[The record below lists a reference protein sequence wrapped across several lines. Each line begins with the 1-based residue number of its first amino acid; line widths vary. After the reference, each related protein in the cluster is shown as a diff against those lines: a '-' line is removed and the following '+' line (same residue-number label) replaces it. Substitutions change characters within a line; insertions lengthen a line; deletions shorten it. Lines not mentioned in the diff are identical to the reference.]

1 MYVTLRLVEL
11 ILSIIG
17 FFLVLLQAKYLRNNR
32 IASAIITVGM
42 VMITLSVIVLI
53 GNVREWFQWIYIIFW
68 GIIVV
73 LNLVEDSEVSK
84 YE

>member
-17 FFLVLLQAKYLRNNR
+17 FFLVLLQAKHLRNNR

-73 LNLVEDSEVSK
+73 LNLEDSEVSK